1 MEQLTY
7 LEQFKHEIN
16 KLIYENISEL
26 PKVVILNTSTYQ
38 GIIRHMLGELIKE
51 AELNKLEAQYLIEIR
66 KQWQLH
72 LFFLDSVRL
81 IYEHLKLSKL
91 PRPKEFNDKSLPAF
105 IELIGSAVPEDNPL
119 IILNEHQQLYYQYLQ
134 FAKKLEGAMVAIDI
148 CLSDHLGVKT
158 NFEEI
163 KDVDSGEFVTGC
175 KIGDEFMIDLIYYE
189 DQNRIKEINEAEN
202 YVRQKLNDIYGD
214 SKPEY
219 YDWLV
224 KSILK
229 FPFPEVIIPEVGQEK
244 NSFVIPYEES
254 KSVLYGKI
262 RAIKRGIYPDRKG
275 SEELAKVFYD
285 STKNFRDKRT
295 LNINNLKKRI

>member
-1 MEQLTY
+1 
-7 LEQFKHEIN
+7 
-16 KLIYENISEL
+16 
-26 PKVVILNTSTYQ
+26 
-38 GIIRHMLGELIKE
+38 MLGELIKE